1 MKSRIV
7 IAVLSYL
14 AAALLVLS
22 SLTMGWGGG
31 DAQDGTR
38 YKVSPVGLSH
48 VLTPHQTVSATE
60 DCRWYFGGPDRG
72 PCRVAAGGETAF
84 GRLRMVVPLGGV
96 TVALCLV
103 GIALALTGRRG
114 TTVSLLVAGLAA
126 LLPALMLWIFARNAP
141 RALADLAGTDFGL
154 AATLGTMEMM
164 GAIGLVIGGTAFTL
178 SGLSSGV
185 VALEFGLAVGLP
197 LLGLRFQG
205 WPGVAAAFGV
215 ALLVLIFAGIVG
227 SKQTIAKTQSAA
239 APPV

>member
-1 MKSRIV
+1 
-7 IAVLSYL
+7 
-14 AAALLVLS
+14 
-22 SLTMGWGGG
+22 
-31 DAQDGTR
+31 
-38 YKVSPVGLSH
+38 
-48 VLTPHQTVSATE
+48 
-60 DCRWYFGGPDRG
+60 
-72 PCRVAAGGETAF
+72 
-84 GRLRMVVPLGGV
+84 
-96 TVALCLV
+96 
-103 GIALALTGRRG
+103 
-114 TTVSLLVAGLAA
+114 
-126 LLPALMLWIFARNAP
+126 
-141 RALADLAGTDFGL
+141 
-154 AATLGTMEMM
+154 MEMM